1 MYIPSKKWK
10 FQGRDLDPAKLPTK
24 DEVVSGIHALGDE
37 RADRAAILYWD
48 YGEYGVDVA
57 YWHSFDP
64 DDEVGCVL
72 MPVREGMLCVPFGS
86 RFPWEPKGIR
96 LVGIEIISVED
107 CWCIQDNCYNTDAKP
122 GAAKIWEEAAMI
134 SLAMGN
140 HDHEDDLC
148 E

>member
-1 MYIPSKKWK
+1 MWK
-10 FQGRDLDPAKLPTK
+10 FNGKVLDPFKLPTM
-24 DEVVSGIHALGDE
+24 EMVISGVQALGA
-37 RADRAAILYWD
+37 RADDRKELMEWS
-48 YGEYGVDVA
+48 YGEYGHNVA

-64 DDEVGCVL
+64 ADDVGCVL

-96 LVGIEIISVED
+96 LSGIEIISVED
-107 CWCIQDNCYNTDAKP
+107 CWCIQDNCYYTGAKP
-122 GAAKIWEEAAMI
+122 GAARIWEEAAMI